1 MQSTTRD
8 TIPYFFPSSGKKKT
22 YILTGIFVYKLC
34 GIKSCDVVLP
44 RENLKRLHVF
54 QDDKLLET
62 TRIKIDAD
70 FKQTKQIGK
79 RQEESKRYDV
89 RCMKCKVFQ

>member
-1 MQSTTRD
+1 M
-8 TIPYFFPSSGKKKT
+8 
-22 YILTGIFVYKLC
+22 YKLC

-54 QDDKLLET
+54 QGDKLLET

-70 FKQTKQIGK
+70 FKQTKHIGK
-79 RQEESKRYDV
+79 RQEESKRDDV